1 MSDQL
6 EITLGTGRDD
16 VPVLR
21 LRGRIEAPGAQRL
34 RERCAELHDSGCSRL
49 VIDLDG
55 VTFVASSG
63 LGTFL
68 LLTEEF
74 RSAGGKLVLAAPRT
88 GVTQVLELLNLDQ
101 FLEISPSIEGALAG
115 TER

>member
-6 EITLGTGRDD
+6 EITRGSGSDGTSI
-16 VPVLR
+16 LR
-21 LRGRIEAPGAQRL
+21 LRGRMEAGGAQQL
-34 RERCAELHDSGCSRL
+34 RERCSELREEGNSRL

-55 VTFVASSG
+55 VSFVASSG

-74 RSAGGKLVLAAPRT
+74 RAAGGKLTLAAPQG
-88 GVTQVLELLNLDQ
+88 GVVQVLELLNLDQ
-101 FLEISPSIEGALAG
+101 FLDISPSLEGALADA
-115 TER
+115 RS